1 MIKRS
6 ISLIAVMLTMA
17 VAVMAQKQVVEQD
30 YWWNDQPE
38 GYLWSMGTFSTAEVN
53 VASMIPQEME
63 GCVIDEVAF
72 YASDISQLTDIKL
85 FVTHKLSKDINNL
98 DIVLTPT
105 ELPTE
110 ADAQGKWRVRAK
122 LPEDFTVPFGGAY
135 IGYKVTPTDGMAS
148 A

>member
-17 VAVMAQKQVVEQD
+17 VAVMAQKQVVGQD

-110 ADAQGKWRVRAK
+110 ADEIGRAH
-122 LPEDFTVPFGGAY
+122 V
-135 IGYKVTPTDGMAS
+135 
-148 A
+148 